1 MKTSQTQALRK
12 LIILSLLVAMTFV
25 LDRFLSFMTPVMKVG
40 FMFIPPMIAGILY
53 GPVEGMIVYA
63 VGDLLGALL
72 IPKGAPLIGLT
83 VCYALSG
90 IIYGFFLNEKPLKL
104 FGINFTWKKVGL
116 IPNVLI
122 ASALVCF
129 VVDLFLKTA
138 VLKTPIGACLPQ
150 GCFPRRSCSRCTLRS
165 RRSCSS
171 SARASKK
178 ASSINKG
185 NQNELQRIP

>member
-90 IIYGFFLNEKPLKL
+90 IIYGLFLNEKPLKL
-104 FGINFTWKKVGL
+104 FGIDFTWRKVGL

-138 VLKTPIGACLPQ
+138 VLNTLSTDKTYWGVFTSRLLPAAIMFALHVALAPIMLELCKNL
-150 GCFPRRSCSRCTLRS
+150 
-165 RRSCSS
+165 
-171 SARASKK
+171 KK
-178 ASSINKG
+178 SFINK
-185 NQNELQRIP
+185 